1 MLVRS
6 VDPGGAVAQQS
17 IISQQQQQILRTAAG
32 QMVMAGGQR
41 LVTPGTGGQVLMSP
55 GTGGGGQVLVARP
68 GMQQQQQLVRTSSGQ
83 LLVQQQQQ
91 QQGGQTVI
99 RQQMA
104 AGGGAA
110 AAGVQRVVINQPGLR
125 PGQPGSQITVPLS
138 TLQAL
143 QPGQG
148 IPTGTPGHLLVKT
161 ETGQYQILRVGP
173 PGATG
178 TTVSQQPQQQQ
189 QPTVVRQTA
198 PPSTVVSSQQQQ
210 HPAPQ
215 IRLPTQPVALT
226 RPQQSTS
233 VTPQLPTTAVSTPPA
248 STASP
253 SASSPAVSAANQ
265 AAMGQQ
271 MTPDTAKVKC
281 RNFLATLLRLASDQ
295 PDSVAKNVRE
305 LIQGLIESRIEP
317 EIFTTKLQKELNS
330 SPQPCLVPFLKKSL
344 PYLQHSLATR
354 ELTIEGV
361 IPPTLAQVG
370 KLPGGHSPSNVPARP
385 IGVGGSTVMRPTGA
399 QGLNRPTFAR
409 PALPTRPVQMSSS
422 SLMPPPKAPGLVIKK
437 SGISS
442 TDDDINDVAAMG
454 GVNIADENKKI
465 GSAENVG
472 SIIRSTKD
480 TAFLQNGLLY
490 QKVARICKDKG
501 LDSPPDEVLNLISH
515 ATQER
520 LKTLVSK
527 LSVIAEHRLDIIRS
541 EGNYEVS
548 QDIKQQLRFL
558 EELDRMEKKRHEE
571 AERELLLRAAKSR
584 TKTDD
589 PEREKLKA
597 KAKEIQRDEAER
609 IRHEEANKTA
619 LEAIGGPKKRKF
631 GDMDSLMGPP
641 ALPVRSRTKRV
652 HLRDV
657 MFMMESEKKLKHS
670 DLLFRCYFS

>member
-17 IISQQQQQILRTAAG
+17 IISQQQAQILRTAAG

-41 LVTPGTGGQVLMSP
+41 LVSPGTGGQVLMSP
-55 GTGGGGQVLVARP
+55 GTGGQAQVLQQVARP

-91 QQGGQTVI
+91 QGGQTVI
-99 RQQMA
+99 RQQMTA
-104 AGGGAA
+104 GGAA

-178 TTVSQQPQQQQ
+178 STVSQQPQQQQ
-189 QPTVVRQTA
+189 PPAVRQTA
-198 PPSTVVSSQQQQ
+198 PAPTVVSSQQQQ
-210 HPAPQ
+210 PAPQ
-215 IRLPTQPVALT
+215 IRLPTQPVAMT

-233 VTPQLPTTAVSTPPA
+233 VTPQLQTTAVSVSAPAA
-248 STASP
+248 STAPPSP
-253 SASSPAVSAANQ
+253 ASSAGNQ
-265 AAMGQQ
+265 AGMGQQ

-361 IPPTLAQVG
+361 IPPSLAQVG
-370 KLPGGHSPSNVPARP
+370 KLPSGHSPSAVPARP
-385 IGVGGSTVMRPTGA
+385 MGVGGSTVMRPAGA
-399 QGLNRPTFAR
+399 QGVTRPTFTR

-465 GSAENVG
+465 VSAENVG

-631 GDMDSLMGPP
+631 GDMESLMGPP

-657 MFMMESEKKLKHS
+657 MFMMEQEKKLKHS